1 MRGTPLYAGLVAAT
15 CALLAACGQAAPSID
30 SGVRSD
36 YESAFLQPGDD
47 LFVVQF
53 TDKADLAGVETI
65 ADWDERGSEVVRL
78 LQETAAASQADSIA
92 AAQAA
97 GARYVSLWISNSLV
111 FAGTEDLGN

>member
-1 MRGTPLYAGLVAAT
+1 
-15 CALLAACGQAAPSID
+15 
-30 SGVRSD
+30 VRSD